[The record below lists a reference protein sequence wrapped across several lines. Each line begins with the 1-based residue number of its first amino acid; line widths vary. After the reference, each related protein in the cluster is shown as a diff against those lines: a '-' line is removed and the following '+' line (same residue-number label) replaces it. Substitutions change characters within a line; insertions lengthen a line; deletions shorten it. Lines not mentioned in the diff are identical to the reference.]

1 MIRTIKIGLLLLAV
15 AALQSQCRQKY
26 VSPYV
31 SPPTG
36 YLVVEGYIAGNG
48 PTQFMLSRTI
58 PLPGDTTVPPELGAK
73 LQVEGNDNTVYPLA
87 EQGNGTYG
95 IDTLPLNPA
104 VQYRLRINT
113 TGGEQYLSDLTSFKQ
128 TPAIDSINFISDAS
142 GINIYVNTHD
152 PANASHYYQ
161 WNYTETWEY
170 NTAEYS
176 FFKYVPDTVPPTV
189 VFRNPSE
196 QIERCWHTDSS
207 TSIFLGSTAKLS
219 QDVVYKYP
227 LNHLLP
233 NSQIASVLYSML
245 VRQYAL
251 TEDAYNYLSLMQKN
265 STSLGSIFDAQP
277 SDLKGNI
284 HCISNPALQV
294 IGYVSAGTM
303 SQQRLFIYRRQ
314 IISNYSFT
322 CAAPDIFVA
331 LAADSLNKYFDPPY
345 SYLIPYTPLLKHF
358 NNQGFW
364 DGWIAN
370 RSTCVDCTL
379 QGGTNQKPS
388 FWPN

>member
-1 MIRTIKIGLLLLAV
+1 MIRTIKIAFLLLV
-15 AALQSQCRQKY
+15 AAAIGWQCRQKY

-36 YLVVEGYIAGNG
+36 YLVVEGYIAGNS

-58 PLPGDTTVPPELGAK
+58 PLPGDTTVPAELGAK
-73 LQVEGNDNTVYPLA
+73 LQVEGSDNSVYPLA
-87 EQGNGTYG
+87 EQGNGAYG
-95 IDTLPLNPA
+95 IDTLPLKSS
-104 VQYRLRINT
+104 VQYRLRIT
-113 TGGEQYLSDLTSFKQ
+113 TSGGEQYLSDPTSFKQ
-128 TPAIDSINFISDAS
+128 TPAIDSVNWTGDAS

-152 PANASHYYQ
+152 PANASRYYQ

-170 NTAEYS
+170 NTAKYS
-176 FFKYVPDTVPPTV
+176 FFKYVPGNPPTV
-189 VFRNPSE
+189 VLRDPSE
-196 QIERCWHTDSS
+196 QIERCWHTYSS

-219 QDVVYKYP
+219 QDVVYESP
-227 LNHLLP
+227 LNRLPP
-233 NSQIASVLYSML
+233 NSQVTSVLYSML

-277 SDLKGNI
+277 SELNGNI
-284 HCISNPALQV
+284 HCISNPALRV
-294 IGYVSAGTM
+294 IGYVSAGTI

-314 IISNYSFT
+314 IVSNYFFN
-322 CAAPDIFVA
+322 CLAADIFVA
-331 LAADSLNKYFDPPY
+331 LSADSLNKYFNPPDP
-345 SYLIPYTPLLKHF
+345 SMIPYTPILKHF
-358 NNQGFW
+358 NNMGYW

-370 RSTCVDCTL
+370 QSACVDCTL

>member
-1 MIRTIKIGLLLLAV
+1 
-15 AALQSQCRQKY
+15 
-26 VSPYV
+26 
-31 SPPTG
+31 
-36 YLVVEGYIAGNG
+36 
-48 PTQFMLSRTI
+48 
-58 PLPGDTTVPPELGAK
+58 
-73 LQVEGNDNTVYPLA
+73 
-87 EQGNGTYG
+87 
-95 IDTLPLNPA
+95 
-104 VQYRLRINT
+104 
-113 TGGEQYLSDLTSFKQ
+113 
-128 TPAIDSINFISDAS
+128 
-142 GINIYVNTHD
+142 
-152 PANASHYYQ
+152 
-161 WNYTETWEY
+161 
-170 NTAEYS
+170 
-176 FFKYVPDTVPPTV
+176 
-189 VFRNPSE
+189 
-196 QIERCWHTDSS
+196 
-207 TSIFLGSTAKLS
+207 
-219 QDVVYKYP
+219 
-227 LNHLLP
+227 
-233 NSQIASVLYSML
+233 ML

-314 IISNYSFT
+314 IVSNYSFT
-322 CAAPDIFVA
+322 CVAPDIFVA

-364 DGWIAN
+364 DGWTAN